1 MDYTITAV
9 DRSLKILEVL
19 AEHPGSSV
27 TDIAALTGNTRSLV
41 FRIIFTLEQRGYVIK
56 DPVNRT
62 YTIGYRPLYLAAH
75 AQDQLEVLRAARPYL
90 EELASRCE
98 DNINMLV
105 RDGTSSVCI
114 YARRPPEQG
123 QLYAQIGRR
132 VPLHVGGG
140 PKILLAFAPPE
151 VLQEVLAGPL
161 ETFTSNTVVDG
172 HALESVLARIRESG
186 TSESHGEI
194 DPDTFS
200 FGSAVFHRNGNVIA
214 ALSVA
219 GPSEHLKD
227 KGAIFYRQLVRDTAR
242 QISEAMGWR
251 PRLATVV

>member
-9 DRSLKILEVL
+9 DRSLRILEVL

-27 TDIAALTGNTRSLV
+27 TDIATLTGNTRSLV
-41 FRIIFTLEQRGYVIK
+41 FRIIFTLEQRGYVLK

-75 AQDQLEVLRAARPYL
+75 AQDQLEVLRAATPYL
-90 EELASRCE
+90 EDMASRCD

-114 YARRPPEQG
+114 YARRSSEQG

-151 VLQEVLAGPL
+151 VREEVLSGPL
-161 ETFTSNTVVDG
+161 ERFTSNTIVDRR
-172 HALESVLARIRESG
+172 ALESVLVAIRESG
-186 TSESHGEI
+186 ANESHGEI

-214 ALSVA
+214 AISVA
-219 GPSEHLKD
+219 GPAEHLKE
-227 KGAIFYRQLVRDTAR
+227 KGAHFYRRLVRDTAR
-242 QISEAMGWR
+242 QVSEAMGWR
-251 PRLATVV
+251 PKLATVV